1 VYELDK
7 VNRELR
13 VFKDNVFTMEHD
25 LREVLK
31 IDYENTISS
40 LKTSINILT
49 NKFDEYKKTIK
60 DRLE

>member
-1 VYELDK
+1 MYELDK